1 MKCTG
6 LTLEIA
12 DIIIR
17 DVSVYLSGDCWLLA
31 AIASLTVNQR
41 LFAKVVPPDQ
51 SFEDGYCGMFRFQ
64 FWRQGEWVE
73 VVVDDRLPT
82 YYGQLTFMH
91 SVDKNEFWSAL
102 LEKAYAKYD
111 QVIVTIIESKQFL
124 KDNVLEPCIVNSIQC
139 TVRYYFICMMA
150 LV

>member
-1 MKCTG
+1 MEAPLRFCVILNYLKNPNKNSSRG
-6 LTLEIA
+6 YSKKMHNRLFTLSFIKFKY
-12 DIIIR
+12 IC
-17 DVSVYLSGDCWLLA
+17 VYFSGDCWLLA

-51 SFEDGYCGMFRFQ
+51 SFEDGYCGLFRFH

-102 LEKAYAKYD
+102 LEKAYAKY
-111 QVIVTIIESKQFL
+111 VKVSRNALYMWKL
-124 KDNVLEPCIVNSIQC
+124 K
-139 TVRYYFICMMA
+139 
-150 LV
+150 

>member
-1 MKCTG
+1 MYRSYFRNCW
-6 LTLEIA
+6 
-12 DIIIR
+12 DYYQR
-17 DVSVYLSGDCWLLA
+17 CSVYLSGDCWLLA

-51 SFEDGYCGMFRFQ
+51 SFEDGYCGMFRFH

>member
-1 MKCTG
+1 M
-6 LTLEIA
+6 
-12 DIIIR
+12 
-17 DVSVYLSGDCWLLA
+17 
-31 AIASLTVNQR
+31 
-41 LFAKVVPPDQ
+41 
-51 SFEDGYCGMFRFQ
+51 
-64 FWRQGEWVE
+64 
-73 VVVDDRLPT
+73 DDRLPT

-139 TVRYYFICMMA
+139 ITCILFV
-150 LV
+150 